1 MNSEE
6 GGVSLLR
13 RRPRRE
19 ASGVLPRIPCFGL
32 TFFPPSLPL
41 RPPSSVLLSFLSR
54 HWTENVLVCGPRKPR
69 KRGRPTAIRRGKGRC
84 RKRRGKRREGGR
96 EEGTSEEMEEEGAT
110 TTKVK
115 SKFLPRQGAQRGRP
129 CPSNSD
135 GCGGGGGGGGG
146 GVRNAKPKHYP
157 IYRTATAAEEEEER
171 EGTRPIIENTRE
183 GRDGKDDFSPLQAS
197 CLPPV
202 CLSYP

>member
-19 ASGVLPRIPCFGL
+19 ASGVLPRIPCIGL
-32 TFFPPSLPL
+32 TFFPPPLSLSVL
-41 RPPSSVLLSFLSR
+41 RPPSSSPSFHAIGQKTSSSAAPASLESEAAR
-54 HWTENVLVCGPRKPR
+54 RRFGGGKADAESEGE
-69 KRGRPTAIRRGKGRC
+69 RGG
-84 RKRRGKRREGGR
+84 REGGR
-96 EEGTSEEMEEEGAT
+96 KEGTSEKMEEEGAT

-135 GCGGGGGGGGG
+135 GCGGGGG

-183 GRDGKDDFSPLQAS
+183 GRDGKDDFSPLQGS